1 MTNLTSP
8 STPGTA
14 QSSQSQW
21 AETVSVFPIYLALAK
36 QLGIAIPILQ
46 RKLPET
52 PDPELSTQVL
62 NWLDSMDQ
70 RVIVYQL
77 RHLLQMTTMNASEN
91 SLKSLIES
99 VISMSLLLAAWV
111 DPSGATPK

>member
-77 RHLLQMTTMNASEN
+77 RHLLPMTPVPPTKNN
-91 SLKSLIES
+91 LKQ
-99 VISMSLLLAAWV
+99 LLERHLRKSTKTTF
-111 DPSGATPK
+111 DRDKIDFL